1 MLKHNLLS
9 FSFLPSLATPMI
21 SNQRTRI
28 DDCTRPLAFKM
39 IQHALLCFASIWLP
53 ASALSAAES
62 DEPWFT
68 RSLVGLEV
76 GPTGA
81 QFGHSD
87 PNDKRYCARF
97 DGREIVR
104 RTVLAHGEYL
114 VLWGRDGDYAYYD
127 SQLLPK
133 APGLGDRDPLKE
145 AVDEAAKHQLPLIL
159 YCVVQQ
165 GGHFL
170 QAHPE
175 WEMRGA
181 DGKPIGRFCLNSGYL
196 EMMKKIVTEQLAYG
210 IDGFHIDMLDQ
221 GFGPPYGCWCETCQE
236 KFRKHFGHEMPGG
249 ATWDEAWDDML
260 EFRYRSSEQFEKELT
275 AHVRSLNSRA
285 TVDYNYH
292 GNPPFSFEV
301 GQRPVQHAGNAD
313 FVTGETGVWGFS
325 ALGVGLNAQF
335 YRAST
340 PGVPYQVAIQR
351 GVRMYH
357 DQTTR
362 PLNDIRWELFTLLA
376 HGAFVTM
383 VDKTGFDG
391 WLDPV
396 AYDRF
401 EDAFAEVKEKREHF
415 GHQPLYDVG
424 LYFSSRTRD
433 WFGREEAGRYFQ
445 SFQGAH
451 RACVL
456 EHLQFGILFGGNL
469 SIEGL
474 HRFPVVCLPNAA
486 ILSRREVDL
495 LHQYVREGG
504 QLIVTGQS
512 GQLDRFGKPLPQS
525 VLSEL
530 IGATVKRRL
539 DSIDNWVKLEA
550 ADRSPD
556 ASADS
561 STRSALFRDIRL
573 DWPFLV
579 KGPATV
585 YEPKAATAIGQLLKP
600 HRTVRQLEGKMGT
613 VWPMS
618 ADSPEGPAILINRI
632 GKGTVLTFSAS
643 PDFATA
649 GEHAI
654 VEARTLL
661 RNAIRL
667 LYPAPRVR
675 VTAPANVEAV
685 VTDDPQH
692 RIVRVHFIAYNA
704 TPRSTP
710 SKDRPF
716 VLPGLI
722 EDTPIFRVG
731 VELADD
737 LLGAEAANPS
747 TVIRRQGRKVE
758 ATIEDI
764 HEVLI
769 MSYSP

>member
-1 MLKHNLLS
+1 
-9 FSFLPSLATPMI
+9 MI
-21 SNQRTRI
+21 SNHQTRV
-28 DDCTRPLAFKM
+28 DELARPWAFGP
-39 IQHALLCFASIWLP
+39 IRQALFRVTLISFTAV
-53 ASALSAAES
+53 AAAAAEA
-62 DEPWFT
+62 DQPWFT

-87 PNDKRYCARF
+87 PNDAGYCARF

-104 RTVLAHGEYL
+104 RTAAAGGEYL

-127 SQLLPK
+127 SKLLPK

-145 AVDEAAKHQLPLIL
+145 AVDEASKHRLPLIV

-170 QAHPE
+170 AAHPD

-181 DGKPIGRFCLNSGYL
+181 DGKPLGRFCLNSGYL
-196 EMMKKIVTEQLAYG
+196 EMMKQILAEQLAYG
-210 IDGFHIDMLDQ
+210 IAGFHVDMLDQ
-221 GFGPPYGCWCETCQE
+221 GFGPPYGCWCETCRKE
-236 KFRKHFGHEMPGG
+236 FREHYGHDMPQG
-249 ATWDEAWDDML
+249 ATWDEAWDQML
-260 EFRYRSSEQFEKELT
+260 EFRYRSSERFEKQLT
-275 AHVRSLNSRA
+275 AHIKSLDPRA

-325 ALGVGLNAQF
+325 ALGVGLNAEF

-340 PGVPYQVAIQR
+340 PGRPYQVAMQR

-362 PLNDIRWELFTLLA
+362 PVNDIRWELFTLLS

-391 WLDPV
+391 WLDPL

-401 EDAFAEVKEKREHF
+401 QAAFAEVKKKREHF

-424 LYFSSRTRD
+424 LYFSSRSRD
-433 WFGREEAGRYFQ
+433 WFGREEPARYFQ
-445 SFQGAH
+445 GFQGAH

-456 EHLQFGILFGGNL
+456 EHIQFGVLFDENL

-474 HRFPVVCLPNAA
+474 GRYPVVCLPNVA
-486 ILSRREVDL
+486 ILSDREVGL
-495 LHQYVREGG
+495 LRQYVEQGG
-504 QLIVTGQS
+504 RLIVTGQS
-512 GQLDRFGKPLPQS
+512 GQWDRLGNPLAES
-525 VLSEL
+525 TLSGL
-530 IGATVKRRL
+530 IGAEVKSRL
-539 DSIDNWVKLEA
+539 DSIDNWVRFPT
-550 ADRSPD
+550 ADSAPD
-556 ASADS
+556 APADS
-561 STRSALFRDIRL
+561 STQSALCRNIRL

-579 KGPATV
+579 KGPATA
-585 YEPKAATAIGQLLKP
+585 YEPTSATAIGQLLKP
-600 HRTVRQLEGKMGT
+600 HRTARQLEGRMGT
-613 VWPMS
+613 EWPMS
-618 ADSPEGPAILINRI
+618 ADSPVGPAVLVHRI
-632 GKGTVLTFSAS
+632 GKGTVLTLAAS
-643 PDFATA
+643 PDFATG
-649 GEHAI
+649 GEHAL

-661 RNAIRL
+661 GNAIRL
-667 LYPAPRVR
+667 LHPAPRVR

-685 VTDDPQH
+685 VTDDPDR
-692 RIVRVHFIAYNA
+692 RILRVHLIAYNP

-710 SKDRPF
+710 SKNRPF

-722 EDTPIFRVG
+722 EDAPIFRVSLELSEELAGSLAG
-731 VELADD
+731 VEAV
-737 LLGAEAANPS
+737 NPA
-747 TVIRRQGRKVE
+747 TVLRGEGRNVE

-764 HEVLI
+764 HEVLLI
-769 MSYSP
+769 RY